1 MSTPDRPAQEAATRQ
16 LSLDAL
22 EEAARGHLPQMVFDY
37 YAGGAGDE
45 WTLQENRKAFDR
57 WVLRPRFLVDV
68 SNVDLRLTVLGQE
81 LPFPILIAPT
91 ALQRLAHPEGELAT
105 ARAAASVGAL
115 MVVST
120 IASVK
125 LEDIAQTGVLR
136 WFQLYVHKDRD
147 LTAELVK
154 RAHAAGYE
162 AIVVTVDTPF
172 LGRRMRDERNR
183 FALPPGIGLAN
194 LAGIPLPQD
203 PGSSLFRYFASQL
216 DPAVTWEDIAW
227 LRSLS
232 PLPVMVKGVLT
243 SEDAALAVEAGVEG
257 IVVSN
262 HGGRQ
267 LDGVPAA
274 LDVLPGVAEAV
285 GDRAEVLMDSGV
297 RRGTDVLKALALGAR
312 AVLVGRPILWGLA
325 TGGETGVRH
334 VLEALREDLAL
345 SLALAGRSTINEID
359 RSLVAPAPR

>member
-1 MSTPDRPAQEAATRQ
+1 MSMGDWPAADPATRQ

-22 EEAARGHLPQMVFDY
+22 EDDARDRLPEMVFDY

-45 WTLQENRKAFDR
+45 WTLRENRRAFDR

-68 SNVDLRLTVLGQE
+68 SDVDLRTTILGQE
-81 LPFPILIAPT
+81 IPFPIIIAPT
-91 ALQRLAHPEGELAT
+91 ALQRMAHPEGELAT
-105 ARAAASVGAL
+105 ARAAAGAEAL

-120 IASVK
+120 IATVR
-125 LEDIAQTGVLR
+125 LEDIAETGVHR

-154 RAHAAGYE
+154 RAYAAGYG

-194 LAGIPLPQD
+194 LAGIPLPID

-216 DPAVTWEDIAW
+216 DPTVTWEDIAW

-232 PLPVMVKGVLT
+232 PLPVVLKGVLT
-243 SEDAALAVEAGVEG
+243 PEDAVVAVDAGVEG
-257 IVVSN
+257 VVVSN

-274 LDVLPGVAEAV
+274 LDALPDVVEAIGGRV
-285 GDRAEVLMDSGV
+285 EVLMDSGV
-297 RRGTDVLKALALGAR
+297 RRGTDVLKALALGAK
-312 AVLVGRPILWGLA
+312 AVLVGRPFLWGLA
-325 TGGETGVRH
+325 TGGETGVRR
-334 VLEALREDLAL
+334 VLDMMREDLAL
-345 SLALAGRSTINEID
+345 SLALAGRSSIEQID

>member
-1 MSTPDRPAQEAATRQ
+1 MNVDWPEGQADTRR

-22 EEAARGHLPQMVFDY
+22 EEAARERLPQMVFDY

-45 WTLQENRKAFDR
+45 WTLRENRQAFDR

-68 SNVDLRLTVLGQE
+68 SNADLRTTVLGQDI
-81 LPFPILIAPT
+81 PFPILIAPT
-91 ALQRLAHPEGELAT
+91 ALQRLAHPDGELAS

-120 IASVK
+120 IASVR
-125 LEDIAQTGVLR
+125 LEDIAQTGVHG
-136 WFQLYVHKDRD
+136 WFQLYIHKDRD

-154 RAHAAGYE
+154 RADAAGYA

-183 FALPPGIGLAN
+183 FALPPGVGLAN

-216 DPAVTWEDIAW
+216 DPALTWQDIAW
-227 LRSLS
+227 VRSLS
-232 PLPVMVKGVLT
+232 PLPVVVKGVLT
-243 SEDAALAVEAGVEG
+243 PEDAVLAVDAGVDAV
-257 IVVSN
+257 IVSN

-267 LDGVPAA
+267 LDGVLATIDA
-274 LDVLPGVAEAV
+274 LPSVVEAV
-285 GDRAEVLMDSGV
+285 DGRVEVLMDSGV
-297 RRGTDVLKALALGAR
+297 RRGTDVLKALGLGAR
-312 AVLVGRPILWGLA
+312 AVLVGRPFLWGLA
-325 TGGETGVRH
+325 IGGESGVRQ
-334 VLEALREDLAL
+334 VLDSMREDLAL
-345 SLALAGRSTINEID
+345 SLALSGRSAIGAID
-359 RSLVAPAPR
+359 GSLVAPAPR

>member
-1 MSTPDRPAQEAATRQ
+1 MSMDWPEGEAETRR

-22 EEAARGHLPQMVFDY
+22 EEAARQRLPQMVFDY

-45 WTLQENRKAFDR
+45 WTLRENRYAFDR

-68 SNVDLRLTVLGQE
+68 SDADLRTTVLGQE
-81 LPFPILIAPT
+81 VPFPILIAPT
-91 ALQRLAHPEGELAT
+91 ALQRLAHPDGELAT
-105 ARAAASVGAL
+105 ARAAASLGAL

-120 IASVK
+120 ISSVR
-125 LEDIAQTGVLR
+125 LEDIAQTGVPR
-136 WFQLYVHKDRD
+136 WFQLYIHKDRD

-154 RAHAAGYE
+154 RADAAGYA

-194 LAGIPLPQD
+194 LAGIPLPKD

-216 DPAVTWEDIAW
+216 DPALTWEDIAW
-227 LRSLS
+227 VRSLS
-232 PLPVMVKGVLT
+232 PLPVVVKGVLT
-243 SEDAALAVEAGVEG
+243 PEDAVLAVEAGVDSV
-257 IVVSN
+257 VVSN

-267 LDGVPAA
+267 LDGVLASIDA
-274 LDVLPGVAEAV
+274 LPGVVDAV
-285 GDRAEVLMDSGV
+285 EGRVEVLMDSGV
-297 RRGTDVLKALALGAR
+297 RRGTDVLKALGLGAR
-312 AVLVGRPILWGLA
+312 AVLAGRPFLWGLA
-325 TGGETGVRH
+325 TGGEDGVRH
-334 VLEALREDLAL
+334 VLDSMREDLAL
-345 SLALAGRSTINEID
+345 SLALAGRSSIEGID

>member
-1 MSTPDRPAQEAATRQ
+1 MSMGEWPAAEAATRQ
-16 LSLDAL
+16 LSVDAL
-22 EEAARGHLPQMVFDY
+22 EEAARERLQQMVFDY
-37 YAGGAGDE
+37 YAGGSGDE
-45 WTLQENRKAFDR
+45 WTLRENRRAFDR

-68 SNVDLRLTVLGQE
+68 SDVDLRTAVLGQQI
-81 LPFPILIAPT
+81 PFPILIAPT
-91 ALQRLAHPEGELAT
+91 ALQRLAHTEGELAT
-105 ARAAASVGAL
+105 ARAAVGVGAL

-120 IASVK
+120 IASVR
-125 LEDIAQTGVLR
+125 LEDIAETGVNR

-154 RAHAAGYE
+154 RAHAAGYR

-232 PLPVMVKGVLT
+232 PLPVVLKGVLT
-243 SEDAALAVEAGVEG
+243 PEDALSAVKAGVDG
-257 IVVSN
+257 VVVSN

-274 LDVLPGVAEAV
+274 LDALPDVVDAIGGRV
-285 GDRAEVLMDSGV
+285 EVFMDSGI

-312 AVLVGRPILWGLA
+312 AVLVGRPVLWGLA
-325 TGGETGVRH
+325 TGGEAGVRR
-334 VLEALREDLAL
+334 VLEMMREDLAL
-345 SLALAGRSTINEID
+345 SLALAGRSSVEHVD
-359 RSLVAPAPR
+359 QSLVAPAPR